1 MLLPRVLTGAVGI
14 PLILIAIKCGGLP
27 FFLLVLGIC
36 MFCLY
41 EMFALFS
48 KMGHAPRTV
57 PGYIF
62 AVLLYLVFTVPA
74 LADPRFTVPL
84 GNPSYIGLALTL
96 FVTTLTMGELFHVKT
111 RSLLSVAVTFF
122 AVIFAIWPLS
132 HLVLLRELA
141 PLGAQWTMFVFICT
155 WVTDSAAY
163 LTGNAMGSKALAPKV
178 SPKKT
183 VEGFIGG
190 IIGGALAAS
199 IMWVIYF
206 RQQGVDFAETVILGG
221 VGLGV
226 IGQLSDLVES
236 MLKRE
241 AKVKDS
247 STVLPGHGGFL
258 DRFDSYLLAA
268 PLLYYYL
275 VLR

>member
-141 PLGAQWTMFVFICT
+141 PLGAQWTMFVLFLI
-155 WVTDSAAY
+155 VLAIVE
-163 LTGNAMGSKALAPKV
+163 GNATVGTTGAG
-178 SPKKT
+178 KK
-183 VEGFIGG
+183 
-190 IIGGALAAS
+190 
-199 IMWVIYF
+199 
-206 RQQGVDFAETVILGG
+206 
-221 VGLGV
+221 
-226 IGQLSDLVES
+226 
-236 MLKRE
+236 ML
-241 AKVKDS
+241 
-247 STVLPGHGGFL
+247 STVKGTLWAGFVL
-258 DRFDSYLLAA
+258 TAVLALL
-268 PLLYYYL
+268 LKI
-275 VLR
+275 VF